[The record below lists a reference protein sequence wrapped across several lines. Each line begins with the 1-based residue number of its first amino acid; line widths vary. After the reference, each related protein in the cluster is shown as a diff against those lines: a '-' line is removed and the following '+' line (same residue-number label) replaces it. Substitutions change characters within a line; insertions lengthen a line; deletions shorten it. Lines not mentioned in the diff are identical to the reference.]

1 MDNTRNQDEIG
12 ENELLVVSF
21 GTSYNDSR
29 RLTVGAIE
37 NAIETAFPDYS
48 VRRGFTSQIII
59 DHVKKRDNVAIDN
72 VAEALNRAIDNG
84 VKNLVVQP
92 THLMNGLEYTD
103 LVNELAENSDAFEH
117 VAVGEPLDREQARA
131 VMLMTILNDGKGHS
145 GIRIET
151 LDLIRQMLNLDIYPW
166 APGEGSV
173 GYLGVEGHLAMAY
186 IGEGKIYDHGEL
198 RPADEVLGKYG
209 LTPLKLSYKEG
220 LSMLNGT
227 ITVTAMALLALYESV
242 ITMQNVEI
250 AGALCYEALR
260 GTDKE
265 LDPRIHAAKKHD
277 EQIAAA
283 NNLRRMLSGSEIC
296 EKYRDAKVQDAYV
309 MRSMAHIHGA
319 GKKLISEA
327 YDVIVSEMHSISDNP
342 EIFAEG
348 ENDGVALMCGNFDG
362 SFVGAHA
369 DMLAMAAAIVGNVVE
384 RGTDRMVNRN
394 LNDGLPAFLVSNP
407 GLNSGF
413 MIPQYT
419 AAGLMNEIKHLATP
433 ATIDSISTCANQED
447 PVSMAYY
454 ASKKALASMKK
465 LQYVTAIEIYTAL
478 QAMDFLK
485 PLEPSPV
492 LGKLRDFVRKTV
504 PFVDNDRYL
513 YPDIAYIT
521 DRVRDCTLVDL
532 VENEIGALEF

>member
-1 MDNTRNQDEIG
+1 MLKG
-12 ENELLVVSF
+12 
-21 GTSYNDSR
+21 
-29 RLTVGAIE
+29 
-37 NAIETAFPDYS
+37 
-48 VRRGFTSQIII
+48 SQIC
-59 DHVKKRDNVAIDN
+59 D
-72 VAEALNRAIDNG
+72 
-84 VKNLVVQP
+84 
-92 THLMNGLEYTD
+92 
-103 LVNELAENSDAFEH
+103 
-117 VAVGEPLDREQARA
+117 
-131 VMLMTILNDGKGHS
+131 
-145 GIRIET
+145 
-151 LDLIRQMLNLDIYPW
+151 
-166 APGEGSV
+166 
-173 GYLGVEGHLAMAY
+173 
-186 IGEGKIYDHGEL
+186 
-198 RPADEVLGKYG
+198 
-209 LTPLKLSYKEG
+209 
-220 LSMLNGT
+220 
-227 ITVTAMALLALYESV
+227 
-242 ITMQNVEI
+242 
-250 AGALCYEALR
+250 
-260 GTDKE
+260 
-265 LDPRIHAAKKHD
+265 
-277 EQIAAA
+277 
-283 NNLRRMLSGSEIC
+283 
-296 EKYRDAKVQDAYV
+296 KYRDAKVQDAYV

-319 GKKLISEA
+319 AKKLISEA
-327 YDVIVSEMHSISDNP
+327 YEVIVNEMHSISDNP

-419 AAGLMNEIKHLATP
+419 AAGLMNEIKHLAIP

-465 LQYVTAIEIYTAL
+465 LQYVTAIEIYVAL

-492 LGKLRDFVRKTV
+492 LGKLRSFVRETV

-532 VENEIGALEF
+532 VEKKIGALEF